1 MKANNSIITYIESES
16 IQSLNRDT
24 LTSLKEALA
33 DIIACSIAGRNTKA
47 AEISKE
53 FAVSQW
59 GMGKSSLFLFPERLT
74 PAGAAFVNATMA
86 NALDLDDGHRLTKG
100 HPGAVIFPAVL
111 AVAEDYNISG
121 EEFLTALLI
130 GYEVG
135 IRAGIEAHMMRP
147 DYHCTGSWGAVG
159 AAAGVSYILG
169 LKGRT
174 IDHSLGNAEYFGAYS
189 PMMRCIEHP
198 SMLKDGINWGC
209 MAGVSAAYLAK
220 AGYTGIPS
228 LFTLEE
234 AEGLTND
241 LGKNY
246 RVNELYYKPYAC
258 CRWAQPAIEAIREI
272 KSRKLL
278 ISENIKKIVIHT
290 FTESAA
296 LSKEY
301 PETTEEAQYNLLFP
315 VAAFLSYGEVGPIQ
329 VLEHLNDPIILS
341 LMDKITVVVDQK
353 LNEAFPERALSM
365 VKIVMQ
371 DGDTY
376 QSDIIQARGDYDYPL
391 NAEEKKEKFFWL
403 TTPIL
408 GKESAK
414 SLLESIQSLEHMKSI
429 RELIPTIEAKD
440 K

>member
-1 MKANNSIITYIESES
+1 
-16 IQSLNRDT
+16 
-24 LTSLKEALA
+24 
-33 DIIACSIAGRNTKA
+33 
-47 AEISKE
+47 
-53 FAVSQW
+53 
-59 GMGKSSLFLFPERLT
+59 
-74 PAGAAFVNATMA
+74 
-86 NALDLDDGHRLTKG
+86 
-100 HPGAVIFPAVL
+100 
-111 AVAEDYNISG
+111 
-121 EEFLTALLI
+121 
-130 GYEVG
+130 
-135 IRAGIEAHMMRP
+135 
-147 DYHCTGSWGAVG
+147 
-159 AAAGVSYILG
+159 
-169 LKGRT
+169 
-174 IDHSLGNAEYFGAYS
+174 
-189 PMMRCIEHP
+189 
-198 SMLKDGINWGC
+198 MLS
-209 MAGVSAAYLAK
+209 V
-220 AGYTGIPS
+220 
-228 LFTLEE
+228 
-234 AEGLTND
+234 
-241 LGKNY
+241 
-246 RVNELYYKPYAC
+246 
-258 CRWAQPAIEAIREI
+258 
-272 KSRKLL
+272 L

-341 LMDKITVVVDQK
+341 MMDKITVVVDQK

-429 RELIPTIEAKD
+429 RKLIPTIEA
-440 K
+440 

>member
-1 MKANNSIITYIESES
+1 MKVNGPLITYIESES
-16 IQSLNRDT
+16 IKYLDKGTLNT
-24 LTSLKEALA
+24 LKEALA
-33 DIIACSIAGRNTKA
+33 DIIACTIAGRNTNA
-47 AEISKE
+47 AEIAKE

-59 GMGKSSLFLFPERLT
+59 GTGNSSLFLFPDKLT
-74 PAGAAFVNATMA
+74 TAGASFVNATMA

-111 AVAEDYNISG
+111 AVAEENNISG
-121 EEFLTALLI
+121 AEFLTALLI

-135 IRAGIEAHMMRP
+135 IRAGIAVHLVRP

-169 LKGRT
+169 LMGET
-174 IDHSLGNAEYFGAYS
+174 IEHALGNAEYFGTYS

-209 MAGVSAAYLAK
+209 MAGVSAAHLAK

-228 LFTLEE
+228 LFTTEE
-234 AEGLTND
+234 AEELTDD
-241 LGKNY
+241 LGTSY
-246 RVNELYYKPYAC
+246 RVNELYYKPHAC
-258 CRWAQPAIEAIREI
+258 CRWAQPAIEAIRGI
-272 KSRKLL
+272 QTKHPLVS
-278 ISENIKKIVIHT
+278 SNVKKIVIHT

-301 PETTEEAQYNLLFP
+301 PETTEEAQYNLFFP
-315 VAAFLSYGEVGPIQ
+315 VAAYLAYGEVGPKQ
-329 VLEHLNDPIILS
+329 VLDHLDDPIILGM
-341 LMDKITVVVDQK
+341 MDKVSVVIDQQ
-353 LNEAFPERALSM
+353 LNEAFPEKALSM

-371 DGDTY
+371 DGSTY

-391 NAEEKKEKFFWL
+391 LAEEKKEKFFWL

-408 GKESAK
+408 GQETAK
-414 SLLESIQSLEHMKSI
+414 RLLESIQNIEHMKSI
-429 RELIPTIEAKD
+429 RELMQV
-440 K
+440 